1 MRLPTGADAAGIRVA
16 GPHQSLLEVDPNR
29 TLVGMTPPN
38 PNPDDGA
45 KLGGVPR
52 REDIAAHYDELDD
65 AYLQIWSEH
74 AHHGLWR
81 TGKEPV
87 GEAVQALVEVA
98 ADAAGVGLGSQVID
112 LGSGYGATGRQLA
125 DTRGAETT
133 SLTISQRQH
142 DHALIADGDDPRLR
156 QLLRDWFDNGLCDD
170 SYDAVIAIESLGHLD
185 AVPALREAL
194 RVLRPGGRI
203 AVCDLIA
210 GDNVPRWQQGLLLRA
225 MERESHLTPLPTI
238 GRLREQF
245 TEAGFIVDETVDLTK
260 GVRNTWPTG
269 IARLITTLR
278 SDKDLRRSLFGGRY
292 ENDGFILSL
301 LRMTVGQ
308 RIGVVRYYLVSAHK
322 PRD

>member
-1 MRLPTGADAAGIRVA
+1 ML
-16 GPHQSLLEVDPNR
+16 S
-29 TLVGMTPPN
+29 GMTSPSN
-38 PNPDDGA
+38 PNLIPDGGA
-45 KLGGVPR
+45 SPVPSR
-52 REDIAAHYDELDD
+52 ADIAVHYDELDD

-81 TGKEPV
+81 TGRESV
-87 GEAVQALVEVA
+87 EDAVRALVDVT

-142 DHALIADGDDPRLR
+142 DHAVIADGDDPRLR
-156 QLLRDWFDNGLCDD
+156 QLLQDWFDNDLPAD

-203 AVCDLIA
+203 AVCDLVA
-210 GDNVPRWQQGLLLRA
+210 ADRVPSWQVVPLLRK
-225 MERESHLTPLPTI
+225 MEVESHLVPLRTI
-238 GRLREQF
+238 AGMRDEFAR
-245 TEAGFIVDETVDLTK
+245 AGFVVDETVDLTK
-260 GVRNTWPTG
+260 GVRNTWPKG
-269 IARLITTLR
+269 IVRLLKTLR
-278 SDKDLRRSLFGGRY
+278 GNPELRRSLFGGEY

-301 LRMTVGQ
+301 IRMTLGQ
-308 RIGVVRYYLVSAHK
+308 RIGAVRYYLISAHK
-322 PRD
+322 PH